1 MNYRALEKVADTI
14 DDVFPVKTEYLDAH
28 TIHILMSPNPK
39 AFIYIFEFST
49 VSTSPEDW
57 MFATI
62 VLASKGV
69 SLTPQITFTTPDPCR
84 DYQFRVL
91 IVLRSTNPMHQLAV
105 LRPRAIRVTL
115 PEFAVATDQIHVQHP
130 IYNSANRTLTTY
142 VTWKIPRGYTS
153 ADIFGYEGAAV
164 YPIQCLSPEDELPTP
179 TVVSEPFKLL
189 QARVKSD
196 ECI

>member
-1 MNYRALEKVADTI
+1 MLSSAVVLLVWLRLSEAITSQRAKCAVECYVRCVNSGTPNAAYCACPLPTLHNACNSINEDVLKADTI

-57 MFATI
+57 MFA
-62 VLASKGV
+62 GV

-115 PEFAVATDQIHVQHP
+115 PEFAVATDQVRN
-130 IYNSANRTLTTY
+130 YSLSAWN
-142 VTWKIPRGYTS
+142 VS
-153 ADIFGYEGAAV
+153 NEYE
-164 YPIQCLSPEDELPTP
+164 CSL
-179 TVVSEPFKLL
+179 
-189 QARVKSD
+189 
-196 ECI
+196 